1 MKLINN
7 YISKNIAYPT
17 FSIIMILSAIILL
30 TQSLKYIDLVVTHG
44 ISSLDFLYLSI
55 LLLPSLLFIIIPICL
70 FIAILYSLNKLNSH
84 RELNILKGF
93 GISDFKIAKP
103 VLKIALIVTVFHYF
117 VTLYWMPEVNH
128 KFKNLMMH
136 VKEGYITFF
145 LQEKV
150 FSHPTNDLTFYI
162 KNKISNNQFEN
173 IFFQDKNKG
182 TPITIVAKSG
192 KIVKKDNKI
201 FLNLIDGNRQELNND
216 GELSIL
222 NFDTLLWQL
231 SSNNTSDRDRTIG
244 IQEKHLPELLFN
256 NLQKDS
262 SLKKKMFAEANQRLI
277 LPFYNIILTLLAIFS
292 LLKGEFNRSGK
303 TRRMIGFSMLAGGIV
318 IINTSLI
325 NLSANYTGIIV
336 LSYLF
341 TLSVFGTLVYL
352 VFYKGNR

>member
-7 YISKNIAYPT
+7 YLSKNIAYPT
-17 FSIIMILSAIILL
+17 FSIIIILSAIILL

-44 ISSLDFLYLSI
+44 ISSLDFLYLSV

-93 GISDFKIAKP
+93 GINNLKITKP
-103 VLKIALIVTVFHYF
+103 VLKIALIITLFHYF

-136 VKEGYITFF
+136 VKESYVTFF

-150 FSHPTNDLTFYI
+150 FNHPTKDLTFYI
-162 KNKISNNQFEN
+162 KNKINNNQFEN

-192 KIVKKDNKI
+192 KIIKKDNKV
-201 FLNLIDGNRQELNND
+201 FLNLTDGNRQELNKD
-216 GELSIL
+216 GELNIL

-231 SSNNTSDRDRTIG
+231 SSNTTSDGDRTIG

-256 NLQKDS
+256 DLPQDS
-262 SLKKKMFAEANQRLI
+262 SLKKKMFAEANQRII
-277 LPFYNIILTLLAIFS
+277 LPFYNIILTLLAVS
-292 LLKGEFNRSGK
+292 ALLQGEFNRSGK
-303 TRRMIGFSMLAGGIV
+303 TKRMIGFSMLAGTIV

-325 NLSANYTGIIV
+325 NLSANYTGIIA

-341 TLSVFGTLVYL
+341 TLGVFGALVYL
-352 VFYKGNR
+352 LFYKEG

>member
-7 YISKNIAYPT
+7 YLSKNIAYPT
-17 FSIIMILSAIILL
+17 FFIITILSAIILL

-44 ISSLDFLYLSI
+44 ISSLDFLYLSV

-93 GISDFKIAKP
+93 GINNFKIAKP
-103 VLKIALIVTVFHYF
+103 ILKISLVVTIFHYF

-128 KFKNLMMH
+128 KFKDLMMH
-136 VKEGYITFF
+136 VKESYVTFF

-150 FSHPTNDLTFYI
+150 FNHPTNDLTFYI
-162 KNKISNNQFEN
+162 KNKINNNQFEN

-182 TPITIVAKSG
+182 MPVTIVAKSG
-192 KIVKKDNKI
+192 KIIKKDNKV
-201 FLNLIDGNRQELNND
+201 FLSLTDGNRQELNKN
-216 GELSIL
+216 GELNIL

-231 SSNNTSDRDRTIG
+231 SANSTSDKNRTIG

-256 NLQKDS
+256 DLPQDS
-262 SLKKKMFAEANQRLI
+262 NIKKKMFAEANQRII
-277 LPFYNIILTLLAIFS
+277 LPFYNIILTLLAIS
-292 LLKGEFNRSGK
+292 ALLQGEFNRSGK
-303 TRRMIGFSMLAGGIV
+303 TKRIIGFSILSGVIV

-325 NLSANYTGIIV
+325 NLSANHTGIII

-341 TLSVFGTLVYL
+341 TLGVFGTLLYFL
-352 VFYKGNR
+352 FYREG